1 MSSTRINPETG
12 LPEIL
17 PDTRQPTGVYDLR
30 GLGGF
35 LDRGLLDRG
44 TIDQGDDI
52 RSVPSTDQSTD
63 WSKPQY
69 SMAGPLPKGYYSGPA
84 DGVYKYGEGPYA
96 ERTQEFLDSSPDYLA
111 GPASG
116 SREEFDMLK
125 AENPNDPRYAG
136 GYEEPQASPLPTME
150 EINFAGNNPNDPR
163 SFNYSEQAKSIEN
176 LQRGIGGGYPTG
188 MGLFGGL
195 PQIPQSQ
202 PQGIMSSLQPQ
213 SNSPFGSG
221 GMPAQ
226 GYRMPLPSY
235 QPYQSPYQQA
245 MPYPQQYGGYGMMQS
260 QGGYGTYQGI
270 PNPYQPQNLF

>member
-1 MSSTRINPETG
+1 MSSFARINPETG
-12 LPEIL
+12 LAEIF
-17 PDTRQPTGVYDLR
+17 
-30 GLGGF
+30 GGYSRT
-35 LDRGLLDRG
+35 DGLLGRG
-44 TIDQGDDI
+44 PIEQGDDI
-52 RSVPSTDQSTD
+52 MRPVPST
-63 WSKPQY
+63 
-69 SMAGPLPKGYYSGPA
+69 
-84 DGVYKYGEGPYA
+84 
-96 ERTQEFLDSSPDYLA
+96 

-136 GYEEPQASPLPTME
+136 EYQEPQALPTME

-163 SFNYSEQAKSIEN
+163 SFNYSEQDKSIEN

-213 SNSPFGSG
+213 STSPFGSG

>member
-1 MSSTRINPETG
+1 MSSFARINPETG
-12 LPEIL
+12 LAEIF
-17 PDTRQPTGVYDLR
+17 
-30 GLGGF
+30 GGYSRT
-35 LDRGLLDRG
+35 DGLLGRG
-44 TIDQGDDI
+44 PIEQGDDI
-52 RSVPSTDQSTD
+52 MRPVPSTDQPKD
-63 WSKPQY
+63 WSQPQIT
-69 SMAGPLPKGYYSGPA
+69 MGGTLPKGYYSGPA
-84 DGVYKYGEGPYA
+84 DGAYKYGEGPYA
-96 ERTQEFLDSSPDYLA
+96 EETQEFLDSNPDYLA

-136 GYEEPQASPLPTME
+136 EYQEPQALPTME

-163 SFNYSEQAKSIEN
+163 SFNYSEQDKSIEN

-213 SNSPFGSG
+213 STSPFGSG
-221 GMPAQ
+221 GMPYQ

-260 QGGYGTYQGI
+260 QGGYGIYQGI